1 MNNNECMVWICGL
14 FILGFVF
21 TLLVVAYVAGER
33 GLHDLFL
40 TYIPHLSDV
49 AIKTFEGVAT
59 VVIGQLNFFLE
70 RIESWFL
77 SNNLL
82 YIFCLIMMVEFA
94 VGWWYER
101 EEMKAMTG
109 AIVAEGKVV
118 AGSIKEAV
126 VAVFVI
132 LANPW
137 RLLGYTLI
145 ITIIRMKPEIFTD
158 IVKAAEK
165 VQKLG

>member
-1 MNNNECMVWICGL
+1 MNTNECMVWICGL

-21 TLLVVAYVAGER
+21 TLHE
-33 GLHDLFL
+33 LFL

-59 VVIGQLNFFLE
+59 VVYE

-77 SNNLL
+77 SNNLF
-82 YIFCLIMMVEFA
+82 YIFRLIMMVEFA

-101 EEMKAMTG
+101 EEMKAMTRV
-109 AIVAEGKVV
+109 IVAEGKMV

-137 RLLGYTLI
+137 RLLGYTLC

-165 VQKLG
+165 GQKLG

>member
-1 MNNNECMVWICGL
+1 MNAYECMVWICGL

-49 AIKTFEGVAT
+49 AIKTFEGVTT
-59 VVIGQLNFFLE
+59 VVLE
-70 RIESWFL
+70 RIETWFL

>member
-1 MNNNECMVWICGL
+1 MSAWFGFGV
-14 FILGFVF
+14 LGFVF
-21 TLLVVAYVAGER
+21 TLLVVAYVVGER

-49 AIKTFEGVAT
+49 AIKTFEGVTT
-59 VVIGQLNFFLE
+59 VVLE
-70 RIESWFL
+70 RIETWFL

-137 RLLGYTLI
+137 RLLGYALI